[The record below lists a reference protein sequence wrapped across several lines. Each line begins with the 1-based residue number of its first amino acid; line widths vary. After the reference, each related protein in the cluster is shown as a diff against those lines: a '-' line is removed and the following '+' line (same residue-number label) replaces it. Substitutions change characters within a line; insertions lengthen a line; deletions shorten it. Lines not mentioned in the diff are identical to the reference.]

1 MVAMTESAELVEKGF
16 LTSSCCPAFVS
27 YIKKSFPDLIPLIS
41 HNPSPMAAIAKYL
54 KETDSPCKVVFIGPC
69 TAKKAEAQ
77 LEEVKSYV
85 DCVLT
90 FEELQAL
97 FDSKDIDITA
107 LEEDVLDNASYF
119 GRIFARSGGLADAV
133 AEALKETGH
142 EDFALNPAACDGI
155 EACRAALM
163 KKSRGLLKENF
174 IEGMACSGGCIGGA
188 GCLTHGEKNKAE
200 VDKYGKEAYEK
211 QFRMRFPYLRKINS
225 THNQQLSFC

>member
-107 LEEDVLDNASYF
+107 LKRMFLTMLPISAGF
-119 GRIFARSGGLADAV
+119 L
-133 AEALKETGH
+133 
-142 EDFALNPAACDGI
+142 PAA
-155 EACRAALM
+155 AVLRMLLPKHS
-163 KKSRGLLKENF
+163 KKP
-174 IEGMACSGGCIGGA
+174 
-188 GCLTHGEKNKAE
+188 
-200 VDKYGKEAYEK
+200 D
-211 QFRMRFPYLRKINS
+211 MRISHS
-225 THNQQLSFC
+225 TPQPATESKPAVRR

>member
-90 FEELQAL
+90 FDEA
-97 FDSKDIDITA
+97 A
-107 LEEDVLDNASYF
+107 
-119 GRIFARSGGLADAV
+119 AV
-133 AEALKETGH
+133 
-142 EDFALNPAACDGI
+142 
-155 EACRAALM
+155 
-163 KKSRGLLKENF
+163 
-174 IEGMACSGGCIGGA
+174 
-188 GCLTHGEKNKAE
+188 
-200 VDKYGKEAYEK
+200 V
-211 QFRMRFPYLRKINS
+211 
-225 THNQQLSFC
+225 